1 MLAGQRFARE
11 EYEMTEASLITYIA
25 ALFSMTNPIGNVGIF
40 AGMTADRSAG
50 EAKLTAWTCAFAVA
64 VTLLIMTWS
73 GGLLLKFFG
82 IDIHELRAAGG
93 IIVLLIGLS
102 MLRSDTRHQQTSAEA
117 EDDKERE
124 QIAIVPMA
132 IPIVAG
138 PGAMATAILAAGHHG
153 SFASKVELSF
163 AVIALAG
170 LIGLLFSFS
179 RPIANVLGTSGMGVV
194 TRVMGMILAAI
205 AMGMLADGL
214 KGMLPGLA

>member
-1 MLAGQRFARE
+1 
-11 EYEMTEASLITYIA
+11 MTEAGLITYIA

-40 AGMTADRSAG
+40 AGMTSGRSAG
-50 EAKLTAWTCAFAVA
+50 DAKRIAWTCAIAVA
-64 VTLLIMTWS
+64 ATLLIVTWS

-93 IIVLLIGLS
+93 VIVLLIGLS
-102 MLRSDTRHQQTSAEA
+102 MLRSDTSHQQTSAEA
-117 EDDKERE
+117 EDDKNRD

-138 PGAMATAILAAGHHG
+138 PGAMATAILAAEHHA
-153 SFASKVELSF
+153 SFASKIELSL
-163 AVIALAG
+163 AIIALAG

-179 RPIANVLGTSGMGVV
+179 RPIADKLGTSGMGVV
-194 TRVMGMILAAI
+194 TRVMGMILTAI

-214 KGMLPGLA
+214 KGMLPGLAS